1 MKCTIV
7 VRVEEKFTILELAF
21 ARGKQESQAIYIP
34 STLSA
39 SADVENQQI
48 SFIYTFSARKSSLC
62 LALPGFACFAMCFI
76 LKLNGRL
83 MSSPGRMNPTQ
94 DYAQR

>member
-1 MKCTIV
+1 MYVPCMKCTIV

-39 SADVENQQI
+39 VSVVHMRLGQGAIQPASCHSQLRNQQI
-48 SFIYTFSARKSSLC
+48 SFIYTFSARKSSLSVC
-62 LALPGFACFAMCFI
+62 L
-76 LKLNGRL
+76 
-83 MSSPGRMNPTQ
+83 T
-94 DYAQR
+94 YV